1 MPIILCNKCQA
12 KYEFKEAWFKK
23 NDPDKFICR
32 NCKIKIKT
40 QSNTYKKS
48 QSARSKVILS
58 DPNIKERMSQQAILS
73 NSKNAD
79 KISKSIKK
87 YYGDHDNLNKLKKR
101 SQNKWQDPLYR
112 KMVSDGLQ
120 KRWQDPEYRG
130 KVLGSRVHL
139 TKKNNKLEKFLI
151 GEGHQYILGF
161 ILASYEFDALINNSY
176 LYDETR
182 SEEKAMFISHFFKQ
196 YKYINALDLILKPE
210 S

>member
-1 MPIILCNKCQA
+1 MIILCNKCQA

-23 NDPDKFICR
+23 NDPDKFVCR
-32 NCKIKIKT
+32 NCKIKIRT

-48 QSARSKVILS
+48 QSARSKAILS
-58 DPNIKERMSQQAILS
+58 DPNIKERMSQQAVLS
-73 NSKNAD
+73 NAKNAE

-87 YYGDHDNLNKLKKR
+87 YYDDHDNLNKLKKR
-101 SQNKWQDPLYR
+101 SQSKWQDPLYR

-139 TKKNNKLEKFLI
+139 NKKNNKLEKFLI
-151 GEGHQYILGF
+151 NEGHQYILGF
-161 ILASYEFDALINNSY
+161 ILASYEFDALINNAY
-176 LYDETR
+176 LYDEVY
-182 SEEKAMFISHFFKQ
+182 SKEKEMFVGHYFKN
-196 YKYINALDLILKPE
+196 YKYINTLDLVLKPE